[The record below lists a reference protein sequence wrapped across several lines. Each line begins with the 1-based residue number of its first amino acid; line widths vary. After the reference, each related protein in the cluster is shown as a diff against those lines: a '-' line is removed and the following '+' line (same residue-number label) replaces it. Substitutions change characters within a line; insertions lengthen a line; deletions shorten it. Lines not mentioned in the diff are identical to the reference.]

1 MNIKEEDE
9 DELIE
14 EIDVCLS
21 NVLKDEVYIFQ
32 YPLRPNDKPY
42 GDHAE
47 LSSIM
52 INKENSNVKM
62 NYLIESKMKNFD
74 IQYYEGKSFSQTLLG
89 QKIEPNTNYCVGVYK
104 NDILYINPVST
115 FIQFR
120 NDFSHIEI
128 AEMNRKKMREKPVA
142 GKKENISN
150 LDKENASADKWSNLK
165 FHKKD
170 TIQSYQIYEKLYFED
185 NIKPSK
191 IEVVSEKEYY
201 EFLFSNVNREVNL
214 DKTIPDRNYSFKDF
228 MMLPLYLRVEFL
240 FKKLSVISFKNLI
253 LYSKAESTNFDSI
266 LEICMKYARILKN
279 GSLILKS
286 ELRYDPNTK
295 NDMCTKRNF
304 LINLLQDDE
313 KGIKKNEVKFLESN
327 ELSEI
332 LNEIA
337 EKLKGFYFLKG
348 FNESNESHF
357 KFMKNFQSI
366 YDNEMSYWNNIK
378 KNNSQTNSINIIN
391 NSNKQQNENKVSNND
406 DLNIQSQLTS
416 KINIEFLKSLINKYL
431 SDSVCMFTIDLLKNL
446 YNDMKINVDDSDNQE
461 IKQIID
467 ETVEQ
472 VCFRINK
479 ICYLREV
486 GEGQALLSRKALIE
500 FLAAKKSAKRIEIK
514 NHLES
519 LSLTVPD
526 NLLTK
531 LLKSISV
538 SSSNMWSLKEPS

>member
-1 MNIKEEDE
+1 
-9 DELIE
+9 
-14 EIDVCLS
+14 
-21 NVLKDEVYIFQ
+21 
-32 YPLRPNDKPY
+32 
-42 GDHAE
+42 
-47 LSSIM
+47 
-52 INKENSNVKM
+52 
-62 NYLIESKMKNFD
+62 
-74 IQYYEGKSFSQTLLG
+74 
-89 QKIEPNTNYCVGVYK
+89 
-104 NDILYINPVST
+104 
-115 FIQFR
+115 
-120 NDFSHIEI
+120 
-128 AEMNRKKMREKPVA
+128 
-142 GKKENISN
+142 
-150 LDKENASADKWSNLK
+150 
-165 FHKKD
+165 
-170 TIQSYQIYEKLYFED
+170 
-185 NIKPSK
+185 
-191 IEVVSEKEYY
+191 
-201 EFLFSNVNREVNL
+201 
-214 DKTIPDRNYSFKDF
+214 

-378 KNNSQTNSINIIN
+378 KNNSQTNSINITN